1 MLAKFSFFI
10 IITIKKSFASVYSVY
25 YFLSKFFAMF
35 FLNYSIKNILRNYN
49 ISVCRLVSNC
59 GESLSCNLSFMRW
72 YFKAFWLLCYPFVAH
87 FKWWQGYQ
95 VCFKLPLHSVFR
107 SFYIHLI
114 SGTLILLC
122 KNIGT
127 SFFESWSS
135 CFIFFFYNINF
146 TRHKS
151 QVKKLK

>member
-59 GESLSCNLSFMRW
+59 GESLSCNLSYMR
-72 YFKAFWLLCYPFVAH
+72 
-87 FKWWQGYQ
+87 
-95 VCFKLPLHSVFR
+95 
-107 SFYIHLI
+107 
-114 SGTLILLC
+114 
-122 KNIGT
+122 
-127 SFFESWSS
+127 
-135 CFIFFFYNINF
+135 
-146 TRHKS
+146 
-151 QVKKLK
+151 